1 MNVLHL
7 YFRVRIQGDGVF
19 LGVAE
24 NLNLEGLGYKL
35 PARRF
40 AQVVKFLLVL
50 SGGGVKVRGVGEIGH
65 SKVEGLR
72 FDPAVTPEPVGVD
85 PV

>member
-1 MNVLHL
+1 MDVFYLHL
-7 YFRVRIQGDGVF
+7 GVCVQGDGVF

-24 NLNLEGLGYKL
+24 NLDLKGLGYKL
-35 PARRF
+35 PASRF
-40 AQVVKFLLVL
+40 ADSVKFLLVL
-50 SGGGVKVRGVGEIGH
+50 AGGGVKVRSAGEIGH
-65 SKVEGLR
+65 SKVEDLG